1 MAQTVFRSRR
11 AYRATFVALCAST
24 AFLPGVA
31 FAQCTGT
38 TSIACTGSSPSYSN
52 TGSSTPYV
60 TSVSVASGA
69 TVTGPLVINTVSN
82 TAATLN
88 NSGTIAGSLVGP
100 TVLFGSNAT
109 INNGGPT
116 VTTAVI
122 TASSASSGASAITVG
137 NNSTVNNYGT
147 LTATAGTPA
156 VQFGSNGTFTNF
168 AVAPVAISGN
178 IVFGSST
185 GANVSTF
192 TNNNTAYGLTGNVT
206 SIGNT
211 NINNNGLWTGGF
223 GETPGVSASTVN
235 FTNGV
240 NVPLPNTD
248 TTTNTGAIFT
258 GQIVTGDVTTLI
270 NNQNASI
277 ILTANSTIGQSSSGS
292 LFTNYGTLT
301 VGSGTTPALLTVDGS
316 FNQGANG
323 TLNMF
328 LLPPG
333 STGATPGTTFSQIN
347 AVSGSMNLGGT
358 LALNV
363 APGFYPSGSTY
374 NVLVA
379 DNGITGNFSSI
390 TGTSGASLPFLNF
403 VPTGGVLGTNYQQS
417 SETITTT
424 ITTTAASGST
434 AATTTTTT
442 ATNVPGAT
450 IGTTTTTTGSVTK
463 TVTTVATGVI
473 TPGSF
478 SGSVFTPGTNSIGI
492 VTVSGTQQAYYQF
505 TVTRIQTY
513 YQALVAAGVGSPV
526 SAVSTNELA
535 IAKGLQPTLNGG
547 IVADATT
554 AVNANQSTN
563 DVVTFAGQID
573 VLTIAQAQQFL
584 DSVSPEGYLA
594 YRTAL
599 HDQANAF
606 TRSVALRMDDQ
617 NSEHDEDGWWFNTQ
631 GEYEIASNAD
641 TTKGYR
647 TRDNLIGFVGGYDF
661 SGPHHVYGL
670 AMNLSW
676 EALSYAPG
684 TLNGHNRDLAFDAYG
699 AYDLGP
705 LKLSGQLAYNL
716 GHLGANKTIDL
727 GAVTRSAHGSAGEHL
742 LKATGSV
749 SLNVEVAAYKLT
761 PFVSIEYANG
771 KVNGFTETSAA
782 GTTASDLTVSAMNA
796 NRTDV
801 LAGFSFTRSVGM
813 FRPYIRAAY
822 RNQVGAGDS
831 NTISAYFNGDT
842 ATGFNVTGVGE
853 ARHELDTNAGVN
865 WVFDDAGT
873 LFVGYQ
879 GTMRSGHTS
888 VGLNFGVRL
897 EF

>member
-38 TSIACTGSSPSYSN
+38 TSIACTGSSSSYSN
-52 TGSSTPYV
+52 TGASTPYV
-60 TSVSVASGA
+60 TSVSVATGA

-88 NSGTIAGSLVGP
+88 NSGTIAGSLAGP

-122 TASSASSGASAITVG
+122 TASSSSSGASAITVG
-137 NNSTVNNYGT
+137 NDSTVNNYGT
-147 LTATAGTPA
+147 LTAVAGTPA
-156 VQFGSNGTFTNF
+156 VSFGSNGTFTNF

-185 GANVSTF
+185 GANFSTF
-192 TNNNTAYGLTGNVT
+192 TNNNTAFGLTGNVI

-211 NINNNGLWTGGF
+211 TINNNGLWTGGF
-223 GETPGVSASTVN
+223 SETPGVIASTVN

-240 NVPLPNTD
+240 NVVSPTD

-258 GQIVTGDVTTLI
+258 GQIVTGDATTLI

-292 LFTNYGTLT
+292 LFTNYGNLT
-301 VGSGTTPALLTVDGS
+301 VGSGTTPALLTIDGS
-316 FNQGANG
+316 FTQGANG

-333 STGATPGTTFSQIN
+333 STGATAGTTFSQIN
-347 AVSGSMNLGGT
+347 AVGGSMNLGGT
-358 LALNV
+358 LALNIQ
-363 APGFYPSGSTY
+363 PGFYPSGSTY

-379 DNGITGNFSSI
+379 DNGITGNFTSI
-390 TGTSGASLPFLNF
+390 TGTTGVSLPFLNF
-403 VPTGGVLGTNYQQS
+403 VPTGCTFGSGGNCTQTTEN
-417 SETITTT
+417 ITTT
-424 ITTTAASGST
+424 TVTVAASGTT

-442 ATNVPGAT
+442 APAAPGAT
-450 IGTTTTTTGSVTK
+450 VGTTTTTSGTTTT
-463 TVTTVATGVI
+463 TVTTTTTGVI
-473 TPGSF
+473 NPINPTNPGS
-478 SGSVFTPGTNSIGI
+478 STVGI
-492 VTVSGTQQAYYQF
+492 VKVSGTQQAYQF
-505 TVTRIQTY
+505 TVSRIQTY
-513 YQALVAAGVGSPV
+513 YQALVAAGIGSPV
-526 SAVSTNELA
+526 SVVSTNELA

-547 IVADATT
+547 IVADATA

-631 GEYEIASNAD
+631 GEYEIASNSD

-647 TRDNLIGFVGGYDF
+647 SRDNLIGFVGGYDF

-676 EALSYAPG
+676 DSLSYAPG
-684 TLNGHNRDLAFDAYG
+684 TMKGHNRDLAFDAYG
-699 AYDLGP
+699 AYDIGP
-705 LKLSGQLAYNL
+705 LKLSGQVAYNL

-749 SLNVEVAAYKLT
+749 SLNVEVADYKLT

-831 NTISAYFNGDT
+831 NTISAYFNGDP

-879 GTMRSGHTS
+879 GTMRSGHRS
-888 VGLNFGVRL
+888 VGLNFGIRL